1 MNINDDS
8 DGTTHYD
15 ILIPVVVKP
24 NDAFVNNLTNSLLS
38 NKNSDL
44 IASITRGGVQAA
56 TSFITSLTS
65 SLDTQA
71 TNEVILVFIIWIF
84 YNIKS

>member
-1 MNINDDS
+1 VNINDDS

-24 NDAFVNNLTNSLLS
+24 NNAFVNNLTNSLLS
-38 NKNSDL
+38 NTNSDL
-44 IASITRGGVQAA
+44 IASITRGGVQTA

-65 SLDTQA
+65 SLDTQT
-71 TNEVILVFIIWIF
+71 TNEVILVFII
-84 YNIKS
+84 